1 MVTLLNLS
9 IAAVVVFFMFVIIG
23 VGLFYDLGQ
32 SEDIAVSKLTCST

>member
-9 IAAVVVFFMFVIIG
+9 IATVVVFFMFVIIG
-23 VGLFYDLGQ
+23 VGLFHDVKH